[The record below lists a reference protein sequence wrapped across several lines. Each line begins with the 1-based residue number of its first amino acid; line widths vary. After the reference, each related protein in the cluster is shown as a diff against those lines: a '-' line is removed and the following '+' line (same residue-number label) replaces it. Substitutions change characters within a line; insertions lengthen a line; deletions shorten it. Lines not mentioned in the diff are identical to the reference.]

1 MQEPEDLTASR
12 TIHIHLFQA
21 PHEVLLDEDGHVR
34 GLRTERTRLNGDG
47 TVSGTG
53 EYRDWPAQAV
63 YRAVGYAGSPIEG
76 LPFDQ
81 SRHVIP
87 NEGGRVIGEDGN
99 PLTGV
104 YATGWIR
111 RGPVG
116 LIGSTKSDA
125 QETIS
130 HLVEDA
136 HAGLLH
142 ATTDDESQVG
152 HDALLALLEGRQVPY
167 TTWEG
172 WELLDAYERELGQAY
187 GEVEV
192 TGGALKPRERV
203 KVVSREAMTAISR
216 QEQVPC
222 DLIGQPD
229 PSRVPERVAH
239 RLSEGSQ
246 G

>member
-1 MQEPEDLTASR
+1 M
-12 TIHIHLFQA
+12 
-21 PHEVLLDEDGHVR
+21 
-34 GLRTERTRLNGDG
+34 
-47 TVSGTG
+47 
-53 EYRDWPAQAV
+53 
-63 YRAVGYAGSPIEG
+63 
-76 LPFDQ
+76 
-81 SRHVIP
+81 
-87 NEGGRVIGEDGN
+87 
-99 PLTGV
+99 
-104 YATGWIR
+104 
-111 RGPVG
+111 
-116 LIGSTKSDA
+116 
-125 QETIS
+125 
-130 HLVEDA
+130 EDA

-246 G
+246 R